1 MPILG
6 KLKEFLDAN
15 RVAYEVRTHIPA
27 FTAQEIAAAQH
38 VPGRE
43 MAKVVI
49 LRAGGEFLMA
59 VLPAPYLVDVQALAK
74 AAGKPDLKLAAES
87 DFAALFPQCERG
99 AMPPFGNLYG
109 LPVWVDGSL
118 ARDKEIWFNAGT
130 HDQTVH
136 MAYADFVRVVQPKVA
151 TFGRRSEQAA

>member
-15 RVAYEVRTHIPA
+15 GVAYEVRTHIPA

-49 LRAGGEFLMA
+49 LRSGGEFLMA

-74 AAGKPDLKLAAES
+74 AAGKPDLQLASES
-87 DFAALFPQCERG
+87 EFAGLFPQCERG

-136 MAYADFVRVVQPKVA
+136 MVYDDFVRLVRPRVA
-151 TFGRRSEQAA
+151 TFGRRSERAA